1 MAMRPED
8 IKPGFSE
15 FVSFAAGRPLTCR
28 KLNKPEVF
36 FPPIVPLPA
45 FNLLECIPLDA
56 FDCKDGEGG
65 DVEEYD
71 TMFKVV

>member
-15 FVSFAAGRPLTCR
+15 FVSFAAGRPLTR
-28 KLNKPEVF
+28 RMLNK
-36 FPPIVPLPA
+36 PPIVPLPA
-45 FNLLECIPLDA
+45 SNLPECIPLDA

-65 DVEEYD
+65 EGEEYD
-71 TMFKVV
+71 TMFKVA